1 MKSLRICV
9 VAFALM
15 IMAGPVLAAKKT
27 PTPRP
32 IGGLTFTDEY
42 ELTVVN
48 VDVFV
53 RDKNGKPIGGLTK
66 DDFKIF
72 QDGEEKPLSN
82 FAVYTQEVFQ
92 HRFATPMPGP
102 TPTPI
107 PDAAPELEIK
117 PIYVVIYVDNENLR
131 PLQRN
136 RVLRKLRQWVKE
148 TLRPPMQV
156 MVVTYQKS
164 LKIVQPFTSDPREV
178 TEALRSIR
186 MQTGGRVERDS
197 ARGEIID
204 LMREY
209 QGQERERPNASTT
222 TAQLEMQTYR
232 LISAFADEEANNLH
246 FSLGAMREMIT
257 MLSGLPG
264 RKSML
269 YISDGL
275 PMVPA
280 SDLIYEF
287 MAVFDNQQVLSQL
300 SRYDMSSKFQ
310 SLTSYANGLGVSIYA
325 VETQGLKVET
335 GISAEYRYSQDITSM
350 TVGAHNYQDSLRYL
364 AENTGGLAIV
374 NTNNVTPGL
383 DRIRQDLYTYYSLGY
398 TINSSGGDKVHRIK
412 VECPT
417 HPDYKLRYRRRYIE
431 KSLESKVQD
440 KVMTSLVF
448 DVDENSMQVDVTSGR
463 PAPATSERWT
473 VPLHISFPLRKVAV
487 VPEGND
493 YVGRVV
499 LFVAARDRD
508 GKQSDLQRQEHEVR
522 VPIKDYDEAQR
533 RRFSIDVSLLMEKG
547 NFTIA
552 VGLMDQIT
560 RQASYKAIKM
570 RIDPDHR

>member
-1 MKSLRICV
+1 MKSLRIFV
-9 VAFALM
+9 VAFA
-15 IMAGPVLAAKKT
+15 IMMVAGPILAAKNT

-53 RDKNGKPIGGLTK
+53 RDKKGQPIQGLTQ

-72 QDGEEKPLSN
+72 QDGQEKPLSN

-92 HRFATPMPGP
+92 HHLATPGPGP
-102 TPTPI
+102 TPTPL
-107 PDAAPELEIK
+107 PDVQPDLEIK

-136 RVLRKLRQWVKE
+136 RVLRKLRQWVKD
-148 TLRPPMQV
+148 TLRPPMQA
-156 MVVTYQKS
+156 MVVTYQKN
-164 LKIVQPFTSDPREV
+164 LKVVQPFTSDPREV

-197 ARGEIID
+197 TRSDIID

-209 QGQERERPNASTT
+209 QDQERERPNAGTT
-222 TAQLEMQTYR
+222 NRQLYLQAYR
-232 LISAFADEEANNLH
+232 QISAFADEEANNLH
-246 FSLGAMREMIT
+246 FSLSAMREMVT

-275 PMVPA
+275 PMVPGV
-280 SDLIYEF
+280 DLIYEF
-287 MAVFDNQQVLSQL
+287 MAVFHNQQILSL
-300 SRYDMSSKFQ
+300 VSRYDMSSQFQ
-310 SLTSYANGLGVSIYA
+310 SLTSFANGLGVSIYT
-325 VETQGLKVET
+325 VETQGLKVES
-335 GISAEYRYSQDITSM
+335 GISAEYRYTQDITS
-350 TVGAHNYQDSLRYL
+350 TSVGSHNYQDSLRYL

-374 NTNNVTPGL
+374 NTNNVSPGL

-412 VECPT
+412 VVSPT
-417 HPDYKLRYRRRYIE
+417 HPEYKLRYRRRYIE

-440 KVMTSLVF
+440 KVMTALVF
-448 DVDENSMQVDVTSGR
+448 DVDENAMQVDVEAGR

-473 VPLHISFPLRKVAV
+473 VPLHITFPLRKVAV
-487 VPEGND
+487 VPEGDD

-499 LFVAARDRD
+499 LFVAARDSD

-522 VPIKDYDEAQR
+522 VPMKDYDEAQR
-533 RRFSIDVSLLMEKG
+533 KRFSIDLSLLMEKG
-547 NFTIA
+547 NFTVA

-560 RQASYKAIKM
+560 RQASYQAMKL
-570 RIDPDHR
+570 RIDPDHP